1 MDDNAPLRA
10 LLGAVD
16 HVLIEQGVN
25 PEIVTQDD
33 KLLMAASYV
42 EACGVQEKMGIT
54 TLPED
59 QIRVRL
65 FGATS

>member
-16 HVLIEQGVN
+16 HILIEQGVN
-25 PEIVTQDD
+25 PEVITEDD
-33 KLLMAASYV
+33 KILMAASYV

-59 QIRVRL
+59 QIRARL
-65 FGATS
+65 FGTAS